1 MGDGMSFYLE
11 FDTETAAFDDHIR
24 LVVPHVLRNV
34 AQVVALGGN
43 NGRIRDKSGAHIGE
57 WRLDHPEASEHEV
70 VA

>member
-1 MGDGMSFYLE
+1 MSFYLE

-24 LVVPHVLRNV
+24 IAVPHLLRNV